1 MSKLRS
7 ILKSCASGISSLCN
21 IKNYITAIII
31 MNVLDAV
38 LTWCWVKE
46 EIAEE
51 LNPIMDYAL
60 SESSLL
66 FFAAKISLTTLGCIL
81 LWRADKFRKAASL
94 CAAGLVGLYLA
105 IMVSHGSIAVNV
117 FF

>member
-21 IKNYITAIII
+21 IKNYISAIIV
-31 MNVLDAV
+31 MNVIDAV
-38 LTWCWVKE
+38 LTWYWVTE
-46 EIAEE
+46 GIAEE

-60 SESSLL
+60 SESSIL
-66 FFAAKISLTTLGCIL
+66 FFTAKLSLTTLGCIL
-81 LWRADKFRKAASL
+81 LWRANKFQRAARI

-105 IMVSHGSIAVNV
+105 IMVSHGSIAINV
-117 FF
+117 F